1 MSSVDQSNQLNPNNP
16 LYYAPRHFRD
26 RANDPAAMRRL
37 IDIRKGDSARHAL
50 TVSGFDGG
58 TEWQEPPTESAETVF
73 SMRSRRGPMSKLLV
87 AAVLVAASAGFSF
100 WIVPDILGIQAE
112 LSSANRG
119 GASLA
124 VIQSAAADVSSAL
137 KSEPARVVENSTGE
151 SNVPLP
157 RRVKIT
163 AIAPEAILPPVGMAK
178 TQAVDREAVAKA
190 EPAASSA
197 PRKMLPE
204 EIAALI
210 RRGEELATDGDFPA
224 ARLLLQRAAEA
235 HEPRAALAL
244 AATYDPVVI
253 KRFTVTGA
261 APDKTLAEAWYQK
274 AREWDPSIDPK
285 QGNAVASIVG
295 R

>member
-1 MSSVDQSNQLNPNNP
+1 MSSVDQNTQLSPNSP

-26 RANDPAAMRRL
+26 RANDPAAMGRL
-37 IDIRKGDSARHAL
+37 IDIRKRDSARHAL
-50 TVSGFDGG
+50 VASGVDDGM
-58 TEWQEPPTESAETVF
+58 EWQEPPTESAETVS

-87 AAVLVAASAGFSF
+87 AAVLVTASAGFSF
-100 WIVPDILGIQAE
+100 WIVPDIVGIQAE

-124 VIQSAAADVSSAL
+124 VIQSAAADVASAL
-137 KSEPARVVENSTGE
+137 KPEPARVVENSTGE
-151 SNVPLP
+151 SNDPLP

-163 AIAPEAILPPVGMAK
+163 AIAPEAVLQSVGVAK
-178 TQAVDREAVAKA
+178 TQTVEREALAKA
-190 EPAASSA
+190 EAAASA
-197 PRKMLPE
+197 PRKMSPE

-210 RRGEELATDGDFPA
+210 KRGEELATDGDFPA

-274 AREWDPSIDPK
+274 AREWDPSIDAK
-285 QGNAVASIVG
+285 QGNALASVVG